1 MLRAVNSDSVPELNI
16 NTYYFGPFVHEGP
29 DGSSSSLKY
38 IIIPEGRILNK
49 GTDTS
54 PIWDWESQ

>member
-1 MLRAVNSDSVPELNI
+1 MLRAIDSDSVADM
-16 NTYYFGPFVHEGP
+16 NTYYFGPFVHEGVY
-29 DGSSSSLKY
+29 GGSSSLKY
-38 IIIPEGRILNK
+38 ILTPEGRILNK